1 MVRKRESKQWMLFL
15 MLVPALVYFILFQY
29 IPMSGILLAF
39 KQYSIRDGFLGSPWV
54 GFSNFKFLWISGQ
67 LWRITRNTVLYNLAF
82 IITTHATAIFVAVF
96 ISGLAGKK
104 TTKTIHSV
112 LFLPYF
118 ISFVVLGVFV
128 YNILSYEFGSLNTF
142 LKAIDM
148 EPINAYAKPL
158 MWPLV
163 LTFFN
168 MWKWV
173 GYSSIIYLAVIVA
186 IDKQAYEAAQ
196 IEGATVWKQ
205 VWYITIPHL
214 VPTFIIILLLQLGK
228 IMRGQFDLFY
238 NIIGNNSQLFDATD
252 VIDTYVFRSLVH
264 NFDIGMGSAA
274 GLYQSALGLVIIL
287 LVNWLIRRVH
297 PDYAL
302 F

>member
-1 MVRKRESKQWMLFL
+1 MIKRKESKQRLLFL
-15 MLVPALVYFILFQY
+15 MLVPAIVYFIMFQY
-29 IPMSGILLAF
+29 IPMTGVLLAF
-39 KQYSIRDGFLGSPWV
+39 KQYSIRDGFFGSPWV
-54 GFSNFKFLWISGQ
+54 GFSNFRFLWISGQ

-82 IITTHATAIFVAVF
+82 IITTHVTAICVALF
-96 ISGLAGKK
+96 MNGLKGKK
-104 TTKTIHSV
+104 ATKAIHSV

-128 YNILSYEFGSLNTF
+128 YNILNYEFGSLNTF
-142 LKAIDM
+142 LRGIDM
-148 EPINAYAKPL
+148 EPLNAYSKPVL
-158 MWPLV
+158 WPAV

-173 GYSSIIYLAVIVA
+173 GYSSIIYLAVIVS
-186 IDKQAYEAAQ
+186 IDKQEYEAAQ
-196 IEGATVWKQ
+196 IEGATIWKQ
-205 VWYITIPHL
+205 ARYITLPHL
-214 VPTFIIILLLQLGK
+214 LPTFIIILLLQLGK

-238 NIIGNNSQLFDATD
+238 NIIGNNSQLFQITD

-274 GLYQSALGLVIIL
+274 GLYQSSLGLLIIL
-287 LVNWLIRRVH
+287 SVNWIIRRVQ